1 MSEDVAEKKETS
13 LTSSDIMAPSCD
25 ENIRDIIIDFSNRTT
40 LTQEILESRRERIL
54 SLEKALKILP
64 DSYGM
69 KEFNEGK
76 IHHHFGTGVYGRE
89 LFIPKG
95 NIIVSKI
102 HRGKTFNVIARGK
115 IAVICPNNGYN
126 VYEGPYCF
134 VSEPFTKRVVIS
146 LEDTLWITSH
156 GTNKTDLDEIEEEI
170 IAKDFSESKL
180 LGRNET
186 ETKVDL

>member
-1 MSEDVAEKKETS
+1 VIEELVMLECNDTLNSMIV
-13 LTSSDIMAPSCD
+13 
-25 ENIRDIIIDFSNRTT
+25 DFSRDTENTPAVV
-40 LTQEILESRRERIL
+40 QARRDRIVE
-54 SLEKALKILP
+54 LEKAIAVIP
-64 DSYGM
+64 GSYGM
-69 KEFNEGK
+69 DEFNEGK

-102 HRGKTFNVIARGK
+102 HRGKTFNVIAKGR

-126 VYEGPYCF
+126 VYDGPYCF
-134 VSEPFTKRVVIS
+134 VSEPFTKRVVIA

-156 GTNKTDLDEIEEEI
+156 GTHKTDLLEVEEEI

-180 LGRNET
+180 FIRR
-186 ETKVDL
+186 